1 MEFLQLFGE
10 RVRRARMRLGL
21 SQTECARLAQ
31 MPIAVLSRIE
41 HGRQSIY
48 LDRLVALL
56 RTLNVSPEYLLGFRD
71 DPTPLPPQKETTP

>member
-1 MEFLQLFGE
+1 
-10 RVRRARMRLGL
+10 
-21 SQTECARLAQ
+21 